1 MQNTFE
7 QSATTKPEKWQHQKK
22 ERKNQL
28 QARKRWKNSDTIC
41 RKNKEIN
48 KKNRFLLM
56 KYCSLCSI
64 AAKVK
69 ADILW
74 QPGHH
79 RALLQTDL
87 SAICGEVSALFWAR
101 KFCEQELKLQSI
113 KVLSGEE
120 FDDFILQLS
129 QLKRNSFG
137 IIFFF
142 LWYCD
147 QAIMAPKYSYKCST
161 SILFVIALHFW
172 NQFSKNKSISPKSF
186 SLWHKHVPHIYEIL
200 HSQFTEC

>member
-1 MQNTFE
+1 
-7 QSATTKPEKWQHQKK
+7 
-22 ERKNQL
+22 
-28 QARKRWKNSDTIC
+28 
-41 RKNKEIN
+41 
-48 KKNRFLLM
+48 M

-142 LWYCD
+142 FFCDIVTKLLWLQSIAINVPPLYYLLFPCIFEISSAKIKAFHRNPFLCD
-147 QAIMAPKYSYKCST
+147 TNTFHTFMKYFTLSSLNAK
-161 SILFVIALHFW
+161 ILVKLETG
-172 NQFSKNKSISPKSF
+172 K
-186 SLWHKHVPHIYEIL
+186 
-200 HSQFTEC
+200 

>member
-1 MQNTFE
+1 L
-7 QSATTKPEKWQHQKK
+7 
-22 ERKNQL
+22 R
-28 QARKRWKNSDTIC
+28 I
-41 RKNKEIN
+41 
-48 KKNRFLLM
+48 
-56 KYCSLCSI
+56 LCSI

-137 IIFFF
+137 IIFFV
-142 LWYCD
+142 
-147 QAIMAPKYSYKCST
+147 
-161 SILFVIALHFW
+161 IL
-172 NQFSKNKSISPKSF
+172 
-186 SLWHKHVPHIYEIL
+186 
-200 HSQFTEC
+200 